1 MNPLHESFKTSKTIT
16 NLWQKAQKLNTNFK
30 SIETKYKEE
39 LDKKLEIYKKK
50 IETETNE
57 NKSTI
62 EILINEKKIEQE
74 NLKKLEREFD
84 NKKLISTQKIKELE
98 KQIDIIE
105 VLNTKMLA
113 HYKKLQ
119 ENDIAELNKKIKEEK
134 EKYSKQVNNHRLQIQ
149 KIGTPLRKND
159 PIPKPRGTRSR
170 SAALRENRSRNRSV
184 ERGTTSRTRSASRGS
199 IPRSASRGTRSRSP
213 SKTTYTIS
221 L

>member
-74 NLKKLEREFD
+74 NLKKLEKEFD
-84 NKKLISTQKIKELE
+84 NKKLMSTQKIKELE
-98 KQIDIIE
+98 KQIDIIQ
-105 VLNTKMLA
+105 VSNTKMLA

-134 EKYSKQVNNHRLQIQ
+134 EKYSKQVNNHRIQIQ
-149 KIGTPLRKND
+149 QMGKPLRRNE
-159 PIPKPRGTRSR
+159 PIPKPRGTR
-170 SAALRENRSRNRSV
+170 LEPIRNKSV
-184 ERGTTSRTRSASRGS
+184 ARGTMSRRTRSRGS
-199 IPRSASRGTRSRSP
+199 KPRGTRNKP
-213 SKTTYTIS
+213 KKEEIIKTIS